1 MKRFSLYLLL
11 AALLPFAGAAGADTL
26 SLEEMLAADEAQ
38 MTDAIP
44 GTVAPQDTPAPTAVP
59 VQTPLP
65 TEAPPPIEEGEPDTY
80 FELPP
85 TKAPEPDLRP
95 VYVRDE
101 MIDNIIALA
110 QQLYTR
116 AVGKPQRA
124 QYAGD
129 IYVCK
134 NFTVYLFRQVA
145 EGYRMAAYPDTELV
159 IPNNQTRDD
168 CAPYTYGVEWQDV
181 SAEAGNPFVEAAR
194 FRYDNDLSM
203 EENRENARAFL
214 RQVKRGDYFQMAANY
229 YYGIGAHSMIFIADY
244 DPETDTVRWTDSNM
258 KGKSIGGE
266 RYAYVQ
272 YDAVKEIDWFV
283 DAFCRKKYGATLYRL
298 REDIVRAE

>member
-1 MKRFSLYLLL
+1 MKRFALFLLL
-11 AALLPFAGAAGADTL
+11 AALLLPGCGASADTL
-26 SLEEMLAADEAQ
+26 SLEDMLAADEAI
-38 MTDAIP
+38 MIDDIP
-44 GTVAPQDTPAPTAVP
+44 EPAASPTAVAEEP
-59 VQTPLP
+59 TPALP
-65 TEAPPPIEEGEPDTY
+65 LEETPAVEEGETDT
-80 FELPP
+80 FFDHP
-85 TKAPEPDLRP
+85 LREEKTNETTGP
-95 VYVRDE
+95 VYVREE
-101 MIDNIIALA
+101 MIDRIIALA
-110 QQLYTR
+110 QQLYTK
-116 AVGKPQRA
+116 AAGKPQRA
-124 QYAGD
+124 HYAGD
-129 IYVCK
+129 IYICK
-134 NFTVYLFRQVA
+134 NFTVHLFREIAVD
-145 EGYRMAAYPDTELV
+145 YRMAAYPDTELV
-159 IPNNQTRDD
+159 IPNNQTRED